1 MKHNL
6 QISVSDKPR
15 NLNCVSCK
23 SITVRERI
31 MRMLFGKEQEI
42 MVFVPSDKVEELAIT
57 RVMEGGRQ

>member
-1 MKHNL
+1 MKNNL
-6 QISVSDKPR
+6 QISFSYKTR

-31 MRMLFGKEQEI
+31 MRMLFGKQQEI

-57 RVMEGGRQ
+57 RVMEGGSQ